1 MLKLYE
7 NIKNRRKEMKMT
19 QEELAQRTGYTDR
32 SSIAKIEKGEVDLPQ
47 SKIKQ
52 FAEALGT
59 TPGQL
64 MGWESNPTEAGAVAA
79 NVLRDPDVFKFVK
92 KFLELDEVDRYA
104 LGLVMESMELKKAQK
119 KTDAEAPAVKES
131 VVETE

>member
-1 MLKLYE
+1 MNERSLRIKRLVEESGRSYNELEKITGISRSTLQRYATGVTTKIPLDAVEKLE
-7 NIKNRRKEMKMT
+7 K
-19 QEELAQRTGYTDR
+19 AFGVQRGY
-32 SSIAKIEKGEVDLPQ
+32 I
-47 SKIKQ
+47 
-52 FAEALGT
+52 
-59 TPGQL
+59 
-64 MGWESNPTEAGAVAA
+64 MGWDVKPSEAGALAA

-119 KTDAEAPAVKES
+119 KTDAKAPAVKES